1 MKMIDIDKLEK
12 QLYCAQHLIS
22 EVTLA
27 IHRIQ
32 EALDQYE
39 NDTKEPEG
47 GSPF

>member
-1 MKMIDIDKLEK
+1 MRLVEIDKLEK

-27 IHRIQ
+27 VHKIQ
-32 EALDQYE
+32 EALNQYE
-39 NDTKEPEG
+39 NDTKEPKA